1 MVLPVCTLEA
11 RDQSLNPSGVRGIAF
26 SLTCPSLCPA
36 TRPRKNP
43 AHAEH
48 LLCAPG
54 RRTQVGSPLRRSWSR
69 GSTRGR
75 RGCRGCCPRRRKA
88 VPSRGLL
95 LGLTDRRAGGVFS
108 VPGLLALSRVRVWGP
123 SQGPEPD
130 AQTGLRRP
138 APAGIAEGEQ
148 PACAAAAG
156 PPRARMGAQGG
167 GGGGWAPSPGAE
179 FRLEVPRFLVGVPS
193 WGEGTGRRCD
203 FVCAG
208 AAWREGRG
216 GAPGGLW
223 SSHDP
228 SRQPSGLARPSLLWK
243 YARAPLFCQAS
254 FWAPGRTG
262 KHTKSCSV
270 QG

>member
-1 MVLPVCTLEA
+1 M
-11 RDQSLNPSGVRGIAF
+11 
-26 SLTCPSLCPA
+26 
-36 TRPRKNP
+36 
-43 AHAEH
+43 
-48 LLCAPG
+48 
-54 RRTQVGSPLRRSWSR
+54 
-69 GSTRGR
+69 
-75 RGCRGCCPRRRKA
+75 
-88 VPSRGLL
+88 
-95 LGLTDRRAGGVFS
+95 
-108 VPGLLALSRVRVWGP
+108 WGP

-156 PPRARMGAQGG
+156 PSRARMGAQGG

-179 FRLEVPRFLVGVPS
+179 FRLEMPRVPVGDPS
-193 WGEGTGRRCD
+193 WGKGTGRRCD

-223 SSHDP
+223 SSQDAG
-228 SRQPSGLARPSLLWK
+228 RQPSGLARPSLLWK

-262 KHTKSCSV
+262 KHTKSCSGAGVRPCVLPSSVVRGRSDTGGVSCNLACGWV
-270 QG
+270 QGSGSVAWLCGLAPPPVWP